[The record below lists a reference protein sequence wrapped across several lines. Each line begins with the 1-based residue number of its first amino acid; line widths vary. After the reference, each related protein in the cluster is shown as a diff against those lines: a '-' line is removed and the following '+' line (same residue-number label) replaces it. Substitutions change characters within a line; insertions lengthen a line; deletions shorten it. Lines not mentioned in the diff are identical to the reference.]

1 MSLDFTV
8 IINTSPVGFFK
19 KNHTLLE
26 TKPEIIT
33 KPPPMNK
40 NYKKLFLVLSSRIL
54 GF

>member
-8 IINTSPVGFFK
+8 IINTSPVGFLRK
-19 KNHTLLE
+19 RTLLE

-33 KPPPMNK
+33 KPPPKNK